1 MNGRLPINVPF
12 VALLLT
18 VASSGASAAPAIYTI
33 DSNHTHPLFE
43 ADHFNGLSV
52 WRALFKR
59 TTGTVTLDAAAGTGA
74 VDITIDMT
82 SVDFGHDKL
91 NDYAVNSTA
100 VPIFEAAK
108 YPPARYQGTLTGFIN
123 GAPTAVLGNL
133 TMRGVIKPVA
143 LRIDSFK
150 CIANH
155 PLLKREVCGADASG
169 TLNRADFG
177 ITVGEQYGFKM
188 DVVLHIQVEAI
199 RAD

>member
-1 MNGRLPINVPF
+1 
-12 VALLLT
+12 LLLT
-18 VASSGASAAPAIYTI
+18 VASSGAFAAPATYTI

-52 WRALFKR
+52 WRALFKK
-59 TTGTVTLDAAAGTGA
+59 TTGTVTLDAAAATGA
-74 VDITIDMT
+74 VDITIDMA

-100 VPIFEAAK
+100 VSIFEAAK
-108 YPPARYQGTLTGFIN
+108 YPPARYQGILTGFVN

-133 TMRGVIKPVA
+133 TMRGVTKPVA

-155 PLLKREVCGADASG
+155 PLLKREVCVADASG

-177 ITVGEQYGFKM
+177 IKG
-188 DVVLHIQVEAI
+188 L
-199 RAD
+199 